1 MKILHPRQHAHTT
14 SVAWALC
21 LIASSLTLLFSS
33 ALMCQA
39 QTCSPTPAPPP
50 DACPP
55 FNYQNCTSPAIPEEF
70 DPLNPVPDPPLELIP
85 IGFQP
90 PDGSTLQWRKF
101 IPAGTGPFPTVLVV
115 HGAGWHAG
123 SPFEPGVEKVSQDLK
138 GRGFLALAVTWLD
151 AGGSRTKTQIMKI
164 RSPAGRPSRR
174 MTSSR

>member
-1 MKILHPRQHAHTT
+1 
-14 SVAWALC
+14 